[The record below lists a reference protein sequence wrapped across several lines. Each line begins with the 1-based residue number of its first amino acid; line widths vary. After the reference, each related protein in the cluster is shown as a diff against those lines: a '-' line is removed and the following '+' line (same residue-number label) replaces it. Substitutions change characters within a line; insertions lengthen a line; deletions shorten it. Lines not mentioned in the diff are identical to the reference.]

1 MSDYLKVLTPDY
13 IDDKT
18 KHIVNGFIKTIQN
31 SYKISTIPSEI
42 IIITLLYVDD
52 HFMMD
57 RGSFQWK
64 INDSLLI
71 QNILSADTQQ
81 EFTSNTFEVGKLGWM
96 LQLIPN
102 DNNGDFGVYLGS
114 LSIPKTWNVC
124 VCYIMKCKQ
133 LNMKFIFTETYKV
146 GDNWGAPTFS
156 FNDVININPKQLTF
170 DVSMK
175 IIRIMSNN
183 NIKYQSK
190 INNYRKNYQ
199 LKWTINNN
207 QKYKQ
212 QDIYS
217 DIVGGMFCGNYSL
230 VQQKA
235 VVRLCGLPNKKQT
248 NGYIIDSI
256 QIQWTFH
263 IIEANIMRSKVTK
276 LGISKTAS
284 LTSTIS
290 IPSVSLDNFT
300 QFDEIHF
307 VIDIKI
313 LNEYDLEGNIIGANI
328 ENEWDKFLQKEQ
340 NINVLPKTNASVILD
355 PIESDEIKTDSK
367 IELNVMELQLKE
379 QMSEIINI
387 KQILMNKS
395 MKQQNCYHC
404 ANEQFKV
411 W

>member
-1 MSDYLKVLTPDY
+1 MSNFAKVSKPDY

-18 KHIVNGFIKTIQN
+18 EHIVNGFIKQIQN
-31 SYKISTIPSEI
+31 SYKIWTIPSEI
-42 IIITLLYVDD
+42 IVITLLYVDD

-217 DIVGGMFCGNYSL
+217 DIVGGMFCGYYSL
-230 VQQKA
+230 QRGVGVQ
-235 VVRLCGLPNKKQT
+235 LCGLPNKKQT

-256 QIQWTFH
+256 QIQWTVH
-263 IIEANIMRSKVTK
+263 IIEAGIMRSSVTK
-276 LGISKTAS
+276 LGIS
-284 LTSTIS
+284 TITPYYS
-290 IPSVSLDNFT
+290 NIIISSDSFSLDDFK
-300 QFDEIHF
+300 QFDEI
-307 VIDIKI
+307 
-313 LNEYDLEGNIIGANI
+313 
-328 ENEWDKFLQKEQ
+328 
-340 NINVLPKTNASVILD
+340 
-355 PIESDEIKTDSK
+355 
-367 IELNVMELQLKE
+367 
-379 QMSEIINI
+379 
-387 KQILMNKS
+387 
-395 MKQQNCYHC
+395 
-404 ANEQFKV
+404 
-411 W
+411 

>member
-1 MSDYLKVLTPDY
+1 MRSSVTKLGISTITPYYSNIIISSDSFSLDDFKQFDEIHFVIDIKILNEYDLEGNIIGANIENEWDKFLQKEQNINDASIATMSDSLKVFKQDY

-217 DIVGGMFCGNYSL
+217 DIVGGMFCGYYSL
-230 VQQKA
+230 QRGVGVQ
-235 VVRLCGLPNKKQT
+235 
-248 NGYIIDSI
+248 
-256 QIQWTFH
+256 
-263 IIEANIMRSKVTK
+263 
-276 LGISKTAS
+276 
-284 LTSTIS
+284 
-290 IPSVSLDNFT
+290 
-300 QFDEIHF
+300 
-307 VIDIKI
+307 
-313 LNEYDLEGNIIGANI
+313 
-328 ENEWDKFLQKEQ
+328 
-340 NINVLPKTNASVILD
+340 
-355 PIESDEIKTDSK
+355 
-367 IELNVMELQLKE
+367 
-379 QMSEIINI
+379 
-387 KQILMNKS
+387 
-395 MKQQNCYHC
+395 
-404 ANEQFKV
+404 
-411 W
+411 